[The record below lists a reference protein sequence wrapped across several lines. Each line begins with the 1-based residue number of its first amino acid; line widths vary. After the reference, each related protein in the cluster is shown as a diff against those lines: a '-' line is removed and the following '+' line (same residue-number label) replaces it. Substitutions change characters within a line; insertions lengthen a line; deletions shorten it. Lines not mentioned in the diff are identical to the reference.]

1 MFKLPPIAVIL
12 CLNISL
18 VLLCCVEYPLAH
30 GSIRFLDQMPQQIG
44 EGQRMSC
51 RKCIDLR
58 LLLIGKMWRELH
70 PLNDPQN
77 SFSGKRLHLD
87 TTPLLT
93 DSVLHLAW

>member
-44 EGQRMSC
+44 EGQRMPC

-58 LLLIGKMWRELH
+58 LLLIGKMWGEPH
-70 PLNDPQN
+70 PLDRKSTRLN
-77 SFSGKRLHLD
+77 SSHQIISYAVFCLKKKNYK
-87 TTPLLT
+87 T
-93 DSVLHLAW
+93 